1 MRHGE
6 VQDSDARRS
15 SEFKGRCV
23 EHHARRTRV
32 IGRHFYGTPR
42 RRADANPERLQHG
55 LFRGEARREPFGLS
69 VGVTAFAVGE
79 EAFGEPRVTFESQRK
94 SSDVHEVDSD
104 VLCRHYSTV
113 TVFAKLRGRSM
124 LRPSPLAMAYAK
136 SCKGTT
142 STMGENIGSVA
153 GTRST

>member
-6 VQDSDARRS
+6 VQDFDARRS
-15 SEFKGRCV
+15 SEFEGRCV
-23 EHHARRTRV
+23 EHHTWRTRV

-42 RRADANPERLQHG
+42 RRAEADPERLQHG
-55 LFRGEARREPFGLS
+55 LFRGETRREPFGLS
-69 VGVTAFAVGE
+69 AGVSAFAVGE
-79 EAFGEPRVTFESQRK
+79 EAFGEPRVAFKSQPK
-94 SSDVHEVDSD
+94 ASDVHEIDTNI
-104 VLCRHYSTV
+104 LGRHYSTV